1 MEFFFKILFILV
13 SALFLSCTDRMSPEE
28 FLPNVNCAKN
38 EDCALVDTG
47 CCGCK
52 GKDGAMAVHKSL
64 VAEYAEYREKIKQ
77 ECSSDFACT
86 TDNVPCEWKA
96 VCVNSKCTTTL
107 INDN

>member
-13 SALFLSCTDRMSPEE
+13 SAFFLSCTGNTSSEE
-28 FLPNVNCAKN
+28 PLPPVNCTKN
-38 EDCALVDTG
+38 EDCVLVDTG

-52 GKDGAMAVHKSL
+52 GKDGAMVVHKSL
-64 VAEYAEYREKIKQ
+64 VMEYREKTKQ
-77 ECSSDFACT
+77 ECSSDSSFACT

-96 VCVNSKCTTTL
+96 VCVNSRCATTL